1 MPRFCYAVLPLA
13 LVVYGLSGATGCD
26 TKAVAVDDCRD
37 IEAARCVAAR
47 NCDFGVDSDKKEEE
61 CQRFA
66 RDNCLHGL
74 STGVVPK
81 RGTVD
86 SCVRVIKGAGDCA
99 AEQGQDT
106 RASDCEIIGQTQS
119 PVNVCDVVQDP
130 TQAYACAFLLEDPP
144 VPPEPED
151 AGSDGS

>member
-1 MPRFCYAVLPLA
+1 MPRFRYAAA
-13 LVVYGLSGATGCD
+13 LVPLFVVAYVAACD
-26 TKAVAVDDCRD
+26 TDAVGVDDCRD
-37 IEAARCVAAR
+37 IESARCVAAR
-47 NCDFGVDSDKKEEE
+47 HCDFGIDSDKKEAE

-86 SCVRVIKGAGDCA
+86 TCLRAIRGAGECA
-99 AEQGQDT
+99 ADDGT
-106 RASDCEIIGQTQS
+106 RPTTECASIGLTQS
-119 PVNVCDVVQDP
+119 QVSICDVVEDP

-144 VPPEPED
+144 VPPEPVD
-151 AGSDGS
+151 AGSD